1 MIEELYALPVKRP
14 GSSLEAPSCWRHSSL
29 PWLTVMTQGFGS
41 GLLYAL
47 WRSTF
52 AAQTPGAACGCAVA
66 CAKPRISQP
75 VTMQGWDDLLRRE
88 NQARRGV
95 VDSHLV
101 ATHPQHNSPRVK
113 NEYIIVPRDNIVWLE
128 AARASPVNYFS
139 FKSQSI
145 VMHGF

>member
-47 WRSTF
+47 WRS
-52 AAQTPGAACGCAVA
+52 ALAVQNPGASCGRAVA
-66 CAKPRISQP
+66 CAKPPISQP
-75 VTMQGWDDLLRRE
+75 LTMQGWDDLLRRE

-95 VDSHLV
+95 VDSHLY
-101 ATHPQHNSPRVK
+101 AG
-113 NEYIIVPRDNIVWLE
+113 EYIESV
-128 AARASPVNYFS
+128 ARPPYLALSSLGP
-139 FKSQSI
+139 K
-145 VMHGF
+145 